1 MDTLI
6 PFHHRKHPHPHKP
19 PADLSHFH
27 VITIIS
33 NPVRFKRRYELYWQ
47 FKEMCDAAGVNLI
60 TVEQAFGH
68 RDFMVTEKGNPNH
81 VQVRTVEELWHKEN
95 MINLGIKRMMQND
108 PQAREVA
115 WVDADCAPMRT
126 PVDWFEET
134 WHKLQH
140 YEIVQMWEKMIDI
153 DIAFNPIATRPSF
166 MANYLQYGD
175 PNPLEKITLDC
186 ETYYHPVKG
195 RRSFGA
201 PGLAW
206 AANVDA
212 LNKISGGGSGPLLD
226 FCILGA
232 GDWYMAHGMIGSI
245 NKTYHAEIKD
255 SAYAK
260 KLLAFQERCE
270 RWIKRDVGMVGGTV
284 YHYYHGDK
292 IHRKYAS
299 RGAILTRN
307 HYDPDH
313 DLKYD
318 SYGLLQLE
326 TWEPRQIKLR
336 DEIRRYMAERN
347 EDSCDLTTPE
357 RN

>member
-1 MDTLI
+1 MN
-6 PFHHRKHPHPHKP
+6 FHHHTNPHPHKSR
-19 PADLSHFH
+19 ADLSHFW
-27 VITIIS
+27 VITVLS

-47 FKEMCDAAGVNLI
+47 FKEMCDSAKVNLI

-68 RDFMVTEKGNPNH
+68 REFLVTERKNPHH

-95 MINLGIKRMMQND
+95 MINIGLRRMMDLD
-108 PQAREVA
+108 PEAREMA

-134 WHKLQH
+134 WHQLQH
-140 YEIVQMWEKMIDI
+140 HEIVQMWEQMIDL

-166 MANYLQYGD
+166 MYHYLKYGE
-175 PNPLEKITLDC
+175 PHPLEKIKLGGEAYC
-186 ETYYHPVKG
+186 HPTKG
-195 RRSFGA
+195 RRLFGA

-212 LNKISGGGSGPLLD
+212 LHKISSGGGPLLD
-226 FCILGA
+226 VCILGA
-232 GDWYMAHGMIGSI
+232 GDSYMAHGLLGTISQ
-245 NKTYHAEIKD
+245 TYRPED
-255 SAYAK
+255 VSPAYAK
-260 KLLAFQERCE
+260 KLLLWQERCE
-270 RWIKRDVGMVGGTV
+270 RWIKRDVGVVGGTV

-292 IHRKYAS
+292 IHRKYGT
-299 RGAILTRN
+299 RGAILAHN
-307 HYDPDH
+307 HFDPDT

-326 TWEPRQIKLR
+326 TWEPRQIRLR
-336 DEIRRYMAERN
+336 DEIRAYFRGRN
-347 EDSCDLTTPE
+347 EDSCDLTTPQ